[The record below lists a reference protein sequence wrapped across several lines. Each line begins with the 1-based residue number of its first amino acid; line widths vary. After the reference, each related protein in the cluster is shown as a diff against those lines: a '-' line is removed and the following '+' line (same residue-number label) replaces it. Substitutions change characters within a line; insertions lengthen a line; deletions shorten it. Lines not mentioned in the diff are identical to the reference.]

1 MKKILKKLMDEYK
14 FCCIHADAD
23 DTVKF
28 SYGKVIGLDDYFA
41 ALSMVSP
48 DGVYDGVQLL
58 LIDDIVYAE
67 RSVGYDGKMAKLMKS
82 RGYVHAAP
90 TVEVDDILQWG
101 LEYAMKNR
109 KIVSVEFENSKN
121 IDVSGFVEEIDGEMC
136 RLSTVDEYGEAEGVS
151 YFEKCR
157 ITNLCI
163 DTEDEQRL
171 LRLVDE
177 ELRSMG

>member
-1 MKKILKKLMDEYK
+1 MKKVLKKFMDEGK
-14 FCCIHADAD
+14 FVCVHANAE
-23 DTVKF
+23 DTAKF

-41 ALSMVSP
+41 VLSQVSP
-48 DGVYDGVQLL
+48 DGLYDGFQLL
-58 LIDDIVYAE
+58 LVDDIIYAE

-82 RGYVHAAP
+82 QGYVHAAP
-90 TVEVDDILQWG
+90 VIEADDILQWG

-109 KIVSVEFENSKN
+109 RIVSVEFENSEI

-136 RLSTVDEYGEAEGVS
+136 KLSTVDEYGEAEGES

-171 LRLVDE
+171 FRLADE
-177 ELRSMG
+177 I

>member
-1 MKKILKKLMDEYK
+1 MKKVLKKFMDEGK
-14 FCCIHADAD
+14 FVCVHTDAD
-23 DTVKF
+23 DTAKF
-28 SYGKVIGLDDYFA
+28 TYGKVVGIDDYFA
-41 ALSMVSP
+41 VLSQVSP
-48 DGVYDGVQLL
+48 DGVYDGFQLL
-58 LIDDIVYAE
+58 LVDDVAYAE
-67 RSVGYDGKMAKLMKS
+67 QSVGYDGKMAKLMKS
-82 RGYVHAAP
+82 QGYVHTAL
-90 TVEVDDILQWG
+90 TVEADDILQWG

-109 KIVSVEFENSKN
+109 KIISVEFENSEI

-171 LRLVDE
+171 LRLVDKT
-177 ELRSMG
+177 

>member
-1 MKKILKKLMDEYK
+1 MKKVLKKFMDEGK
-14 FCCIHADAD
+14 FICIHTDMD
-23 DTVKF
+23 DTAKF
-28 SYGKVIGLDDYFA
+28 AYGKVVGLDDYFA
-41 ALSMVSP
+41 VLAQVSP
-48 DGVYDGVQLL
+48 DGLYDGFQLL
-58 LIDDIVYAE
+58 LIDDVVYAE
-67 RSVGYDGKMAKLMKS
+67 QSIGYDGKMAKLMKS
-82 RGYVHAAP
+82 RGYVH
-90 TVEVDDILQWG
+90 TVPSVEADDILQWG

-109 KIVSVEFENSKN
+109 KIVSVELENSD
-121 IDVSGFVEEIDGEMC
+121 IVDVSGFVEEIDGEMC

-177 ELRSMG
+177 I